1 MENYRITSVKKSR
14 KGVTVTLENTEYPD
28 DVQKLTMSEDMWQS
42 LPFGKDDALTAGETD
57 EIRRL
62 IEHREAKL
70 AADRI
75 LDFAGNSRTALVR
88 KLRQRGFSAESAESA
103 ADTAESDGLLN
114 ESRDAKSKAEYYL
127 RHKRWG
133 KRRISAELFA
143 KGYGRTAV
151 SEAIDSLDE
160 DAFAENLLYLIE
172 KKPAPSGRDE
182 LKKYVAAFCRMGYSA
197 GQVVDAIKASR
208 NHEK

>member
-14 KGVTVTLENTEYPD
+14 KGVTVILENTEYAD
-28 DVQKLTMSEDMWQS
+28 DEQKLIMSEDMWQS
-42 LPFGKDDALTAGETD
+42 LPFGKDDILTADEAD

-75 LDFAGNSRTALVR
+75 LDYAGNSRTALVR

-103 ADTAESDGLLN
+103 ADAAESDGVLN

-151 SEAIDSLDE
+151 AEAVDALDE

-172 KKPAPSGRDE
+172 KKPAPTDRDE
-182 LKKYVAAFCRMGYSA
+182 LKKYVATFCRMGYSA
-197 GQVVDAIKASR
+197 GEVVDAIKASR
-208 NHEK
+208 NQEK